1 MFNKLIPNNQNL
13 LIIALTI
20 FSLGVNQF
28 YGNKGV
34 FPIEGFA
41 FFDTAY
47 RILLGDLPFKD
58 YWAVSGVFLD
68 YTQAIFFKIFGV
80 NFQIYVFHASLLNCL
95 LTLMTYF
102 L

>member
-13 LIIALTI
+13 LITILTI
-20 FSLGVNQF
+20 FSLAVNQY

-47 RILLGDLPFKD
+47 RIFHGDVPFKD
-58 YWAVSGVFLD
+58 YWAVSGVFID
-68 YTQAIFFKIFGV
+68 YTQFIFFK
-80 NFQIYVFHASLLNCL
+80 NFWC
-95 LTLMTYF
+95 
-102 L
+102 